1 MIKLQVNQLKF
12 LGTYNKKM
20 IKLHVKQLTIAH
32 QQQMIKLQLKQLTIA
47 HQQQIQ
53 WLDVCRLRVRV

>member
-20 IKLHVKQLTIAH
+20 IKLQLKQLTVAN
-32 QQQMIKLQLKQLTIA
+32 QQQLTKLQLKQLTVA